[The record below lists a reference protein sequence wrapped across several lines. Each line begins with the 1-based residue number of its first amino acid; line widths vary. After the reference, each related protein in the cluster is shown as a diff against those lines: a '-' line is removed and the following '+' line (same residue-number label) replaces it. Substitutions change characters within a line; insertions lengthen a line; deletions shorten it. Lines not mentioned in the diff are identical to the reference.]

1 MQGSLKNNLI
11 GLTFD
16 PLFPG
21 QPKLKGK
28 DIIRT
33 MFGVPLNHSKWWDL
47 GALFILILFYRVLFL
62 LVLKIRERVLP
73 MFQTIYTKKS
83 LHNLKKR
90 PSFRKMAFPS
100 KRYQPQYPLSYQE
113 GLSSPI
119 S

>member
-1 MQGSLKNNLI
+1 MQGALKDGFI

-21 QPKLKGK
+21 EPKLKGE
-28 DIIRT
+28 DVLRT

-47 GALFILILFYRVLFL
+47 GALYILVLFYRVLFL
-62 LVLKIRERVLP
+62 IVLKIREKVLP
-73 MFQTIYTKKS
+73 MFRTIYTKKS
-83 LHNLKKR
+83 LQHLMER

-100 KRYQPQYPLSYQE
+100 RRFQPRYPLSYQE
-113 GLSSPI
+113 GLSSPL